1 MTSIFCKRV
10 GATEMNLANL
20 SKAPRSLRSRA
31 LADAVNDNIDIIDT
45 RLVSKPTV
53 TMACL
58 VAAGSISQAEAQQA
72 PLPPVTVDAPVTR
85 PRPPTGKPTPE
96 QLRVRAAL
104 RRQAQQA
111 RDAARQA
118 TPATTNAP
126 APDRNPY
133 ADPNAPYKADR
144 LASPKFTEPLLDT
157 PKTVTVL
164 TKEVLDD
171 KNATS
176 LKEVARTTA
185 GVTLG
190 TGEGGN
196 AFGDRFFIRGFD
208 ARNDIFVDG
217 VRDPAVSIRE
227 NFFTEQVEI
236 LRGPASS
243 FAGRGTT
250 GGAINIVTKQ
260 ATDQNFYDAESTF
273 GTDRTKRITLDVN
286 QVINPTLSV
295 RFNAMGQDAGV
306 ADRDYVF
313 DDRWGLAGA
322 VKWTPSDT
330 VKVTA
335 NYLHTDLDALPDF
348 GVPYNKPALAPYTD
362 TGVPR
367 NTYYGFINRDFQ
379 KTTQDLGTVN
389 GEFTINDHT
398 TVSNKIRVEESVLN
412 YIGTLPEQ
420 NGTPPP
426 AQGLLNLNPQSRY
439 QVTDVVADQTD
450 LTYKFDTGPIKHTAV
465 AGTEISRERVSIDSY
480 TGLSSEALGSGAFS
494 GSGTL
499 SSVSVYAP
507 PNTLAFPGFSP
518 SLTGNPTII
527 PVDTASTYL
536 IETANWRDFIILN
549 GGIRYDDYNV
559 SASKMGSEVSDTTGL
574 VNYNAGI
581 VVKPLPFASLYSAY
595 ATSANPVGAEL
606 DGTSSTYGGLNPL
619 APINQIF
626 GPQLNQAAE
635 AGTKWELFDRHLL
648 ATAALFR
655 TTSENA
661 RETIPTGLP
670 NAGNIVAGAA
680 YRVQGVD
687 FEVSGK
693 LTDKWSVF
701 GGLVLMNTKVTESS
715 VPTDVGLPLAN
726 IANQSF
732 NLLSKYKITDALEFG
747 GQATYRSEIYGG
759 TLLAANQ
766 GTVLPAYWRFDAF
779 TEYKIDKHWT
789 AKIFVNNIFNT
800 TYYDAFYQSAAPFVL
815 IAPGRA
821 AYLVV
826 QAKF

>member
-1 MTSIFCKRV
+1 
-10 GATEMNLANL
+10 MNLAQSNCVK
-20 SKAPRSLRSRA
+20 SPRSLRFGSR
-31 LADAVNDNIDIIDT
+31 LDGVSDDITFKIA
-45 RLVSKPTV
+45 SKPSV

-85 PRPPTGKPTPE
+85 PRPPAAKPSAE

-111 RDAARQA
+111 RDAARQT
-118 TPATTNAP
+118 TPANTNVS

-133 ADPNAPYKADR
+133 ADPNAPYKADH
-144 LASPKFTEPLLDT
+144 LASPKFTEPLLNT

-260 ATDQNFYDAESTF
+260 ATDQNFYNAEATL
-273 GTDRTKRITLDVN
+273 GTDQTKRITLDVN
-286 QVINPTLSV
+286 QVVNPTLSV
-295 RFNAMGQDAGV
+295 RFNAMGQDADV
-306 ADRDYVF
+306 AGRDYVF

-322 VKWTPSDT
+322 VKWT
-330 VKVTA
+330 
-335 NYLHTDLDALPDF
+335 LPDF
-348 GVPYNKPALAPYTD
+348 GVPYDKPALAPYTD
-362 TGVPR
+362 VGVPR

-389 GEFTINDHT
+389 GEFTINDYT
-398 TVSNKIRVEESVLN
+398 TLSNKVRMEQSVLN

-420 NGTPPP
+420 NGTPAPP
-426 AQGLLNLNPQSRY
+426 QGFLNLNPQSRY
-439 QVTDVVADQTD
+439 QVTNVVADQTD
-450 LTYKFDTGPIKHTAV
+450 VTYKFDTGPIKNTAV
-465 AGTEISRERVSIDSY
+465 AGTEVSRERVSIDSY
-480 TGLSSEALGSGAFS
+480 TGLSSEAIGAGAFS
-494 GSGTL
+494 GSGSL
-499 SSVSVYAP
+499 GGVSVYDP

-527 PVDTASTYL
+527 PVDTASAYL

-549 GGIRYDDYNV
+549 GGVRYDDYNV

-574 VNYNAGI
+574 VNYNGGI

-606 DGTSSTYGGLNPL
+606 DGTSTTYGGLNPL
-619 APINQIF
+619 APVNQIF
-626 GPQLNQAAE
+626 GPQTNQAAE

-661 RETIPTGLP
+661 REAIPTGLP
-670 NAGNIVAGAA
+670 NAGTIVAGAA
-680 YRVQGVD
+680 YKVQGVD
-687 FEVSGK
+687 FEVAGK

-701 GGLVLMNTKVTESS
+701 GGLVLMNTKVTESA
-715 VPTDVGLPLAN
+715 VATDVGLPLAN

-732 NLLSKYKITDALEFG
+732 NLLSKYKVTDALEFG

-759 TLLAANQ
+759 TLLSANQ

-779 TEYKIDKHWT
+779 TEYKIDKNWT

-826 QAKF
+826 QAKY

>member
-1 MTSIFCKRV
+1 
-10 GATEMNLANL
+10 MNLAQSNCVRT
-20 SKAPRSLRSRA
+20 PGSLRFGARLDVVSDDNNVKFVSR
-31 LADAVNDNIDIIDT
+31 
-45 RLVSKPTV
+45 PTV

-85 PRPPTGKPTPE
+85 PRPPAGKPTPE

-118 TPATTNAP
+118 ALANTNAP

-260 ATDQNFYDAESTF
+260 ATDQNFYDAESTI

-306 ADRDYVF
+306 AGRDYVF

-322 VKWTPSDT
+322 VKWTPSDV

-335 NYLHTDLDALPDF
+335 NYMHTDLNALPDF
-348 GVPYNKPALAPYTD
+348 GVPYDKPALAPYTD
-362 TGVPR
+362 VGVPR

-389 GEFTINDHT
+389 GEFTINDYT
-398 TVSNKIRVEESVLN
+398 TLSNKVREERSVLN

-420 NGTPPP
+420 NGTPAP
-426 AQGLLNLNPQSRY
+426 AQGFLNLNPQSRY

-450 LTYKFDTGPIKHTAV
+450 VTYKFDTGPIKNTAV
-465 AGTEISRERVSIDSY
+465 AGTEVSRERVSIDSY

-499 SSVSVYAP
+499 PNVSVYDP

-527 PVDTASTYL
+527 PVDTASAYL

-574 VNYNAGI
+574 VNYNGGI

-595 ATSANPVGAEL
+595 ATSADPVGAEL

-619 APINQIF
+619 APVNQIF
-626 GPQLNQAAE
+626 GPQTNQAAE
-635 AGTKWELFDRHLL
+635 AGTKWELFDRRLL

-661 RETIPTGLP
+661 RETIPTGQP

-701 GGLVLMNTKVTESS
+701 GGLVLMNTKVTESA
-715 VPTDVGLPLAN
+715 VATDIGLPLAN

-732 NLLSKYKITDALEFG
+732 NLLSKYKITDQLEFG

-779 TEYKIDKHWT
+779 TEYKIDKNWT

-826 QAKF
+826 QAKY